1 MINLIGEIN
10 ILDALILVAVAG
22 YVWQQQRKQKQAEA
36 RKSLTRKLTLKE
48 KLYHKRKINKLN
60 NINGSE

>member
-1 MINLIGEIN
+1 MIKEFD
-10 ILDALILVAVAG
+10 ILDALILAAVAG

-36 RKSLTRKLTLKE
+36 RNSLTRKLTLKE

-60 NINGSE
+60 NVNGSE